1 MSELHGIISTGTK
14 NCEIK
19 PIKRFRRG
27 FFHLVCGAKG
37 LYFFADRPGRSE
49 QLKVTHRKIP
59 FFKKS
64 NNFLANST
72 GGPYDSYAILFQ
84 FDSMM
89 ESYKFYIEETGRLK
103 LERTDVVLVASI
115 PRQMMYLYKG
125 GEAVKAYVISTSKLP
140 PSCKENSLGTP
151 WGMHQ
156 VSEVIGS
163 GQPEGTVFKGRKSTG
178 ACYWEFPSEDQLAN
192 LITSRILR
200 LTGLEEE
207 VNLGGEVDTFAR
219 YVYIHGTNHEEKLGS
234 PASSGCIQVSN
245 ACAVELAGLV
255 PTGSHLLISQK

>member
-1 MSELHGIISTGTK
+1 
-14 NCEIK
+14 
-19 PIKRFRRG
+19 
-27 FFHLVCGAKG
+27 
-37 LYFFADRPGRSE
+37 
-49 QLKVTHRKIP
+49 
-59 FFKKS
+59 
-64 NNFLANST
+64 LANCT

-103 LERTDVVLVASI
+103 LQRTDVVLVASI
-115 PRQMMYLYKG
+115 PRQVMYLYKG

-140 PSCKENSLGTP
+140 PSCKQNSLGTP

-156 VSEVIGS
+156 VSEVIGL